1 MKKLLLLFTVFAI
14 LVTGSL
20 TVNAG
25 QLEDYQTQSKN
36 VANSINNTKNKLNN
50 ARDQKNRLE
59 NEAYNLETE
68 EERQRRYLE
77 QMQSDLDIISSE
89 IIKVSDE
96 LTRSE
101 QEYQDRLDNL
111 KIRLRVMYEY
121 STASLLDILFESK
134 NILDFFE
141 RLDLMASITKENERL
156 IEEIQV
162 LKRDIEYKKYVKE
175 MTMTDLQVMSV
186 SQNERIDNIVASRG
200 DLSREIQ
207 NQNAYIK
214 QIEKELKEEEELSY
228 RISQMIKELQSNQK
242 YAGGT
247 MEWPLPNDYSVHSAF
262 GMRLHPIL
270 KVMKMHTGVDI
281 GGKYGAS
288 IVAANSGT
296 VISAGW
302 NGGYGYCVIIDH
314 GMKDNKSITTLYGH
328 CSKLLVKKGDKVSK
342 GQAIANVGST
352 GNSTGPHL
360 HFEVRENGDPV
371 NPINGS
377 YLIKK

>member
-1 MKKLLLLFTVFAI
+1 MKKLLLLITVFVI
-14 LVTGSL
+14 LVTG
-20 TVNAG
+20 TITANAG
-25 QLEDYQTQSKN
+25 QLEEYQSQGKEIS
-36 VANSINNTKNKLNN
+36 NSINNTKSAINN
-50 ARDQKNRLE
+50 AQQKKDQLE
-59 NEAYNLETE
+59 NEAYSLETE
-68 EERQRRYLE
+68 EEKQRRYLE
-77 QMQSDLDIISSE
+77 QMQSDMDLVSSE
-89 IIKVSDE
+89 INGVSNE
-96 LTRSE
+96 LERSE

-111 KIRLRVMYEY
+111 KIRLRIMYEY

-175 MTMTDLQVMSV
+175 MKKTDLQVMSA
-186 SQNERIDNIVASRG
+186 SQNERISDIVASRG

-207 NQNAYIK
+207 NQEAYIK
-214 QIEKELKEEEELSY
+214 KLEKELKEEEELSK
-228 RISQMIKELQSNQK
+228 RISQMIKELQSKQK

-247 MEWPLPNDYSVHSAF
+247 MEWPLSDDYSVHSAF